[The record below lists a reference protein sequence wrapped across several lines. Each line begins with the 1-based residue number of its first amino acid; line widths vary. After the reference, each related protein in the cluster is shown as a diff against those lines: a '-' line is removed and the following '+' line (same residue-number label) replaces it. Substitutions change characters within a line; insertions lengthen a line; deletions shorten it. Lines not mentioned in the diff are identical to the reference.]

1 LARVKDESRSKIMAS
16 IKRRDT
22 KPELLLRKEL
32 WRRGLRGYRLDV
44 QLPGRP
50 DIFFP
55 KHKLCIFVD
64 GCFWHGCP
72 IHYKGVARNTEY
84 WDAKIQRNIA
94 RDQAITKSLIAMGFT
109 VMRFWDHEINCD
121 GALKVADEL
130 QAFIQYG
137 LRP

>member
-1 LARVKDESRSKIMAS
+1 MARVRDESRSRIMAA

-44 QLPGRP
+44 KLPGRP

-55 KHKLCIFVD
+55 KHKLCVFVD

-72 IHYKGVARNTEY
+72 IHYKGVARNAEY
-84 WDAKIQRNIA
+84 WNPKIQGNIA
-94 RDQAITKSLIAMGFT
+94 RDQAVTKSLIAMGLT
-109 VMRFWDHEINCD
+109 VMRFWDHEID
-121 GALKVADEL
+121 AGRVTAIVDIVQE
-130 QAFIQYG
+130 FILHRQ
-137 LRP
+137 RS

>member
-1 LARVKDESRSKIMAS
+1 MARVKDESRSKIMAS

-44 QLPGRP
+44 KLPGRP

-84 WDAKIQRNIA
+84 WNPKIQGNVA
-94 RDQAITKSLIAMGFT
+94 RDQAATKSLIAMGLT
-109 VMRFWDHEINCD
+109 VMRFWDHEINGD
-121 GALKVADEL
+121 GVLEVANKL
-130 QAFIQYG
+130 QAFMQHG
-137 LRP
+137 LQP